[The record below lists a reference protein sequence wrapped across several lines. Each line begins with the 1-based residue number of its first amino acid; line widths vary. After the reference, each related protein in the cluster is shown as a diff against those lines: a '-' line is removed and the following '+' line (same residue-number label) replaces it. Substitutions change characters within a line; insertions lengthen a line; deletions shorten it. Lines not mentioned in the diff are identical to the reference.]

1 MTRENDIHGN
11 RSWITYLLVFVALLI
26 LLAATVAVA
35 YVDLG
40 FLNPILTITIAVIKA
55 LLILLFFMHLRY
67 SSALTWIVA
76 MAGFFWLGI
85 LLVLSMSDFLTRF
98 WVPSLGG

>member
-1 MTRENDIHGN
+1 M
-11 RSWITYLLVFVALLI
+11 LVFVALLI

>member
-1 MTRENDIHGN
+1 
-11 RSWITYLLVFVALLI
+11 LLVFVALLI

-40 FLNPILTITIAVIKA
+40 FLNPILTIAIAVIKA

>member
-1 MTRENDIHGN
+1 MTRGNDIHGN
-11 RSWITYLLVFVALLI
+11 TSWITYLLVFVALLI

-40 FLNPILTITIAVIKA
+40 ILNSILTITIAVAKA

-67 SSALTWIVA
+67 SSALTWIVVI
-76 MAGFFWLGI
+76 AGFFWLGI
-85 LLVLSMSDFLTRF
+85 LLVLSMSDYLTRF
-98 WVPSLGG
+98 WVPTIGG